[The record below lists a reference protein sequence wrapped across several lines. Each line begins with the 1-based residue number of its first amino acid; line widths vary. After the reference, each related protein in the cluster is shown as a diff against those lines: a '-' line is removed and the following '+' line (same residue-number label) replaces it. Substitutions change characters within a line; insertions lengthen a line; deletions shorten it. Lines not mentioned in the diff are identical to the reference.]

1 MGKPL
6 PPVDHRISLADA
18 AKKTKKYKAKKE
30 HKHAFP
36 PGAFRREAFERI
48 LQQPGCVGIRA
59 YPAENDDG
67 LSTIV
72 IVGVDER
79 GNDMYEGELAQDVF
93 VCPEFCSDENPL
105 NQ

>member
-1 MGKPL
+1 
-6 PPVDHRISLADA
+6 
-18 AKKTKKYKAKKE
+18 
-30 HKHAFP
+30 
-36 PGAFRREAFERI
+36 
-48 LQQPGCVGIRA
+48 
-59 YPAENDDG
+59 
-67 LSTIV
+67 V